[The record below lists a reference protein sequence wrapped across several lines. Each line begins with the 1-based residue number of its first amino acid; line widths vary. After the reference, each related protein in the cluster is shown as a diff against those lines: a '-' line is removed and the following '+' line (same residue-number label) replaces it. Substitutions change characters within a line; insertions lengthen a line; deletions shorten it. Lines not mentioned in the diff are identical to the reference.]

1 MAAARIV
8 IVSPALADANNGN
21 WQTARRWQLLLR
33 PLDARIVRQW
43 PDAQASDADQL
54 MLALHA
60 LRSADS
66 IRAWAERTGLRAA
79 APNLVVVLTGTDLYG
94 DIGQGSMGQQ
104 AQNICRR
111 AAAPVGQHDAG
122 TGAACRGTGTLH
134 QATFRGG
141 RTCVMRSRIASYFA
155 GSFSA

>member
-66 IRAWAERTGLRAA
+66 IRAWAERTSLRAA

-94 DIGQGSMGQQ
+94 DIGQGSAATQSLH
-104 AQNICRR
+104 R
-111 AAAPVGQHDAG
+111 AARLVVLQARGLDALPVELQTKAG
-122 TGAACRGTGTLH
+122 LRGH
-134 QATFRGG
+134 IKQ
-141 RTCVMRSRIASYFA
+141 
-155 GSFSA
+155 